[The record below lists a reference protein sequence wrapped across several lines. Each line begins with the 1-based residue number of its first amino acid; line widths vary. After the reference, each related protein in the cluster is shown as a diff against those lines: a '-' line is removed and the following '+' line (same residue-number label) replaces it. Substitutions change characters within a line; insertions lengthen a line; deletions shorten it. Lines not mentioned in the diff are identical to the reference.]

1 MAEVWTPSLLD
12 EACKGLVIKGEW
24 TWPNELDAK
33 RMERAVHDL
42 LEVYPVLKSGD
53 PSSFHCHKAP
63 PFDRKKD
70 RIQVTLD
77 GCRLSISASHFIM
90 DGFCFYRIAN
100 TLMALYS
107 GRPLPQVLDFTKVG
121 IRDLELPEEPD
132 PSLFFTIPRN
142 FMLLLLWKKL
152 YRPRKRTFFV
162 PAGRIAS
169 LKKEAKASST
179 SVLTA
184 LVYEKLGRR
193 NLSFVQTVDHRG
205 RFPGLDRDYGGNA
218 ATTTSPIQLDAG
230 LDVVEA
236 AHRLDQGLRER
247 LSQDGVWL
255 PQYLLLLKR
264 KEAMLPF
271 PIGEAWKRR
280 SGCVIVNSFLCF
292 DVWDGMAADG
302 ILPLSSTP
310 PDLPD
315 PVRFYPARGGVS
327 VIMKL

>member
-24 TWPNELDAK
+24 TWPHELDAK
-33 RMERAVHDL
+33 RMDRAVHDL

-77 GCRLSISASHFIM
+77 GTRLSISASHFIM

-100 TLMALYS
+100 TLLALYS
-107 GRPLPQVLDFTKVG
+107 ERPLPEPLDFSKVG
-121 IRDLELPEEPD
+121 IRNLELPEELD
-132 PSLFFTIPRN
+132 PSLFFPIPRN
-142 FMLLLLWKKL
+142 VMLLLLWKKL
-152 YRPRKRTFFV
+152 YRPRVRTFFV

-218 ATTTSPIQLDAG
+218 ATTTSPILLDAG

-247 LSQDGVWL
+247 LSHDGVWL

-280 SGCVIVNSFLCF
+280 SGCIIVNSFLCF

-302 ILPLSSTP
+302 VLPLSSTP

-315 PVRFYPARGGVS
+315 PVRFYPARGGVD

>member
-24 TWPNELDAK
+24 TWPHELDAK

-42 LEVYPVLKSGD
+42 LEVYPVLKSED
-53 PSSFHCHKAP
+53 SSSFHCHKAP

-77 GCRLSISASHFIM
+77 GTRLSISASHFIM

-100 TLMALYS
+100 TLMSLYS

-121 IRDLELPEEPD
+121 IRDLELPEELE
-132 PSLFFTIPRN
+132 PSLFFPIPRSI
-142 FMLLLLWKKL
+142 MLLLLWKKL
-152 YRPRKRTFFV
+152 YRPRVRTFFV

-218 ATTTSPIQLDAG
+218 ATTTSPIQLDAC

-247 LSQDGVWL
+247 LSHDGVWL

-280 SGCVIVNSFLCF
+280 SGCIIVNSFLSF

-315 PVRFYPARGGVS
+315 PVRFYPARGGVD

>member
-1 MAEVWTPSLLD
+1 MADIWTPSLLD
-12 EACKGLVIKGEW
+12 EACKGLVIRGSW
-24 TWPNELDAK
+24 TWPHELDVK
-33 RMERAVHDL
+33 RMERAVRDL
-42 LEVYPVLKSGD
+42 LELYPVLRSDGL
-53 PSSFHCHKAP
+53 PSFHCHKAP

-77 GCRLSISASHFIM
+77 GTHLSISASHFIM

-121 IRDLELPEEPD
+121 IKDLELPEEPD
-132 PSLFFTIPRN
+132 PSLFFPIPRN
-142 FMLLLLWKKL
+142 IMLLLLWKKL
-152 YRPRKRTFFV
+152 YRPRVRTFFV
-162 PAGRIAS
+162 PDGRIAS
-169 LKKEAKASST
+169 LKEDAKASST

-184 LVYEKLGRR
+184 LVYERLGRR
-193 NLSFVQTVDHRG
+193 KLSFVQTVDHRG

-218 ATTTSPIQLDAG
+218 ATTVRPVELDAG

-236 AHRLDQGLRER
+236 AHRLDEGLRER
-247 LSQDGVWL
+247 LAQDEVWL

-264 KEAMLPF
+264 KQAMLPF
-271 PIGEAWKRR
+271 PIDKAWKPMPE
-280 SGCVIVNSFLCF
+280 CVIVNSFLSF

-315 PVRFYPARGGVS
+315 PVRFYPARGGVD

>member
-1 MAEVWTPSLLD
+1 MTEVWTPSLLD

-24 TWPNELDAK
+24 TWPHELDAR
-33 RMERAVHDL
+33 RMERAVEAL
-42 LEVYPVLKSGD
+42 LELYPVLKGD
-53 PSSFHCHKAP
+53 GLPAFHCHKAP
-63 PFDRKKD
+63 PFDWKKS
-70 RIQVTLD
+70 RIQIALD
-77 GCRLSISASHFIM
+77 GCRLSICASHYIM

-107 GRPLPQVLDFTKVG
+107 GRQLPQVLDFTKVG
-121 IRDLELPEEPD
+121 IRDIGLPEELD
-132 PSLFFTIPRN
+132 PSLFFPIPRN
-142 FMLLLLWKKL
+142 IMLLLLWKKL
-152 YRPRKRTFFV
+152 YRPRTRTFFV
-162 PAGRIAS
+162 PDERIAS
-169 LKKEAKASST
+169 LKREAKASRT

-193 NLSFVQTVDHRG
+193 KLSFVQTVDHRG
-205 RFPGLDRDYGGNA
+205 RFAGLDRDYGGNA
-218 ATTTSPIQLDAG
+218 ATTTSPIPLEAG

-255 PQYLLLLKR
+255 PQYLLMLKR
-264 KEAMLPF
+264 REAMLPF

-280 SGCVIVNSFLCF
+280 SGCIIVNSFLPF

-315 PVRFYPARGGVS
+315 PVRFYPARGGVD

>member
-24 TWPNELDAK
+24 TWPHELDAK

-142 FMLLLLWKKL
+142 VMLLLLWKKL

-255 PQYLLLLKR
+255 PQCLLLLKR

>member
-1 MAEVWTPSLLD
+1 MAEVCTPSLLD

-24 TWPNELDAK
+24 IWPHELDAK
-33 RMERAVHDL
+33 RMERAVQDL
-42 LEVYPVLKSGD
+42 LELYPVLMSDGL
-53 PSSFHCHKAP
+53 PSFHSHKAP
-63 PFDRKKD
+63 PFDWKQA
-70 RIQVTLD
+70 RIQIALD
-77 GCRLSISASHFIM
+77 GCRLSICASHYIM

-107 GRPLPQVLDFTKVG
+107 ERPLPQVLDFTKVG
-121 IRDLELPEEPD
+121 IRDIGLPEELD
-132 PSLFFTIPRN
+132 PSLFFPIPRN
-142 FMLLLLWKKL
+142 IMLLLLWKKL
-152 YRPRKRTFFV
+152 YRPRVRTFFV
-162 PAGRIAS
+162 PDGRIAS

-184 LVYEKLGRR
+184 LIYERLGRR
-193 NLSFVQTVDHRG
+193 RLSFVQTVDHRG

-218 ATTTSPIQLDAG
+218 ASTTSPILLDAG

-280 SGCVIVNSFLCF
+280 SGCIIVNSFLSF
-292 DVWDGMAADG
+292 DVWAGMSADG

-315 PVRFYPARGGVS
+315 PVRFYPAKGGVD

>member
-24 TWPNELDAK
+24 TWPHELDAK
-33 RMERAVHDL
+33 RMDRAVHDL
-42 LEVYPVLKSGD
+42 LEVYPVLRSDGL
-53 PSSFHCHKAP
+53 PSFHCPKAP
-63 PFDRKKD
+63 PFDWKKA
-70 RIQVTLD
+70 RILIALD

-100 TLMALYS
+100 TLLALYS
-107 GRPLPQVLDFTKVG
+107 ERPLPEPLDFSKVG
-121 IRDLELPEEPD
+121 IRNLELPEELD
-132 PSLFFTIPRN
+132 PSLFFPIPRN
-142 FMLLLLWKKL
+142 VMLLLLWKKL
-152 YRPRKRTFFV
+152 YRPRVRTFFV
-162 PAGRIAS
+162 PDGRIAS

-193 NLSFVQTVDHRG
+193 KLSFVQTVDHRG

-247 LSQDGVWL
+247 LSHDGVWL

-280 SGCVIVNSFLCF
+280 SGCIIVNSFLSF

-315 PVRFYPARGGVS
+315 PVRFYPARGGVD

>member
-24 TWPNELDAK
+24 TWPHELDVR
-33 RMERAVHDL
+33 RMERAVEAL
-42 LEVYPVLKSGD
+42 LELYPVLKGD
-53 PSSFHCHKAP
+53 GLPAFHCHKAP
-63 PFDRKKD
+63 PFDWKRS
-70 RIQVTLD
+70 RIQIALD
-77 GCRLSISASHFIM
+77 GCRLSISASHYIM
-90 DGFCFYRIAN
+90 DGFCFYRIAD

-107 GRPLPQVLDFTKVG
+107 RMSLPPMLDFTKVG
-121 IRDLELPEEPD
+121 IKDLELPEEPD
-132 PSLFFTIPRN
+132 PSLFFPIPRN
-142 FMLLLLWKKL
+142 IMLLLLWKKL

-162 PAGRIAS
+162 PEGGIAS

-193 NLSFVQTVDHRG
+193 KLSFVQTVDHRG

-247 LSQDGVWL
+247 LYQDGVWL

-280 SGCVIVNSFLCF
+280 SGCIIVNSFLSF

-302 ILPLSSTP
+302 ILPLSSMP

-315 PVRFYPARGGVS
+315 PVRFYPARGGVD